1 MQIDKGKRG
10 IEEIGIEYC
19 ITKEKSENN
28 IESLKIKNKYH
39 KVHSK
44 ARGESS
50 SAIPESRTVRKR

>member
-10 IEEIGIEYC
+10 IQEIGIECC

-28 IESLKIKNKYH
+28 IESLKIKNKYQ

-44 ARGESS
+44 ARAESS
-50 SAIPESRTVRKR
+50 SAIPERRTVRKR